1 MTRTIIFLLIV
12 SILLS
17 SVSAQDFN
25 AFGDLTVNAVP
36 CGSAVRNVTIQN
48 TRDIAST
55 FSLSV
60 GGDASDYVTFSTISF
75 ALEPTQSAI
84 INTYYNIPCD
94 VSPGSY
100 ATDLFFSDGEVE
112 KQLTQDL
119 VIAVPDNLNL
129 TLSQTSAV
137 IAPCETAGYT
147 LTLHNPLNFTEI
159 YNLQASG
166 HPNAH
171 VSEKTAVLQGNERK
185 DIIVS
190 VTPDDCA
197 QSGTF
202 PLTVSI
208 DADKSEQH
216 KDIALELIIKSTD
229 IPIIAEGVNR
239 IRTSY
244 VDSTADITV
253 ENTGDRITQ
262 YTLSIDGADWASIS
276 PSTVS
281 LSPGQIKTLAL
292 RLQPTE
298 QDSKGTYVAT
308 LVATVEQTGIQYGKD
323 ITLVLKSETLFEKN
337 PALFIGAIIVIIA
350 AIAGIYYLVRYLRS
364 PAFKEKMR
372 KMKEQREA
380 RRKAHEQKRAEKL
393 RKKLEQQRKEA
404 ERKRAEV
411 ERVKKQMQRKVERE
425 YKKDYHIVAKK
436 DLIIGKKQVPKAK
449 IGMLALGIIVV
460 LLLAT
465 LWAIISP
472 NGLYVLIGIVILAV
486 IFAAKKL
493 SRMRVIRVS
502 WKNAIEKH
510 PLTVHAW
517 NCGLSLLT
525 ITPEKS
531 IKNFKLLA
539 RKGRAR
545 VAPSVAVY
553 QTIQLKTN
561 VSEDATSIK
570 ATFSISKQWL
580 ARKQVSLDDVRL
592 ARYANQSWS
601 TISFKKTG
609 EDKKYIHIAADIEKH
624 GTYSVYARVSQ
635 KTAPPANRLVW
646 GFIGVAILIAI
657 AIALTPSNGTVA
669 HGIPPQVWQQDLVHT
684 LDLSN
689 YFKDPDGDKLTFSVS
704 KTNKIAIDISGST
717 AFMTPDPSW
726 TGEERVKFGASDS
739 KGGFIAS
746 NTVPLRVQSHL
757 IPPRVQPF
765 IAIVVAIIALILIVW
780 SIRSQKKRK

>member
-1 MTRTIIFLLIV
+1 MTRTIIFLLII
-12 SILLS
+12 SLFLT

-25 AFGDLTVNAVP
+25 AFGDLQVNAVP
-36 CGSAVRNVTIQN
+36 CGSAIRNVTIQN
-48 TRDIAST
+48 TRDVAST
-55 FSLSV
+55 FTLSV

-75 ALEPTQSAI
+75 ALEPMQSAI

-94 VSPGSY
+94 VRPGNY

-129 TLSQTSAV
+129 TLSQSSAV

-147 LTLHNPLNFTEI
+147 LSLHNPLNFTEI

-171 VSEKTAVLQGNERK
+171 ISEKTVVLQGNERK

-197 QSGTF
+197 ESGTF
-202 PLTVSI
+202 PLSVSI
-208 DADKSEQH
+208 DSDKSEQH
-216 KDIALELIIKSTD
+216 KDVALELIIKSTD

-244 VDSTADITV
+244 IDSTADITI
-253 ENTGDRITQ
+253 ENTGDRATQ
-262 YTLSIDGADWASIS
+262 YTLSVEGASWASIS

-281 LSPGQIKTLAL
+281 LNPGQKKTLAL

-298 QDSKGTYVAT
+298 ETSKGTYIASI
-308 LVATVEQTGIQYGKD
+308 VATVDQTGIQYSKD
-323 ITLVLKSETLFEKN
+323 ITLVLRPETLFERN
-337 PALFIGAIIVIIA
+337 PALVIGALVVILAVIIGA
-350 AIAGIYYLVRYLRS
+350 YYLVKYLRS

-372 KMKEQREA
+372 KMREQREA
-380 RRKAHEQKRAEKL
+380 KRKAREQKRAEML
-393 RKKLEQQRKEA
+393 RRKLEQQRKQA

-411 ERVKKQMQRKVERE
+411 ERVKKQMQRKLERE
-425 YKKDYHIVAKK
+425 YKKDYHLVAKK
-436 DLIIGKKQVPKAK
+436 DLIIGKKHVPKAK
-449 IGMLALGIIVV
+449 IGMLALGIVV
-460 LLLAT
+460 LLLLLT

-472 NGLYVLIGIVILAV
+472 NGAYVLLGLAILAV
-486 IFAAKKL
+486 IYAAKKL
-493 SRMRVIRVS
+493 SRSRVIRAC
-502 WKNAIEKH
+502 WKNAVEKH
-510 PLTVHAW
+510 TLTVQAW
-517 NCGLSLLT
+517 KSGLSLLT

-531 IKNFKLLA
+531 IKNLKLLV
-539 RKGRAR
+539 RKARAR
-545 VAPSVAVY
+545 VAPSAAVY
-553 QTIQLKTN
+553 QTMQLKTN
-561 VSEDATSIK
+561 VNEDATAIK
-570 ATFSISKQWL
+570 ATFSISKKWL
-580 ARKQVSLDDVRL
+580 ARKQVGLDEVRL
-592 ARYANQSWS
+592 ARYANQSWN

-609 EDKKYIHIAADIEKH
+609 EDKKCIHISADIEKH

-635 KTAPPANRLVW
+635 KPAPATNKLVW

-657 AIALTPSNGTVA
+657 AIALTPNNSTVA
-669 HGIPPQVWQQDLVHT
+669 HGIPPQVWQQDTVHA

-717 AFMTPDPSW
+717 AFMTPDPDW
-726 TGEERVKFGASDS
+726 TGEERVKFGASDG

-757 IPPRVQPF
+757 IPPRIQP
-765 IAIVVAIIALILIVW
+765 IMALVLAIIALILIVW
-780 SIRSQKKRK
+780 SIRSQKRK